1 VLYNKIFYVLEK
13 VNSFLGIC
21 MRTLTKENLYDYV
34 TGSAILGCGGGGSV
48 ESGNE
53 MINEAF
59 KKGYKFNLADI
70 NEIDEEKILCVL
82 AGVGGGV
89 PQEIKD
95 KVAPYTE
102 RFEQSQETR
111 LARLSKSAEELSAYI
126 GKEIFSYIAAE
137 TGAGNGVLPMYLN
150 AREEKPSIDGDC
162 CGRAKPE
169 MGLSLTKVA
178 NIPVTPLA
186 MISPFM
192 ETVILKNAVDD
203 DRAEDITRSV
213 AVASGGGVTVARCPA
228 TVNKFKQAI
237 APNQVTKCI
246 QIGQVIREAKKA
258 NKSPKDDFIKTS
270 KAIKIFEGRVK
281 SFEMEGK
288 GGFNWGNWY
297 IDGVESYKNHKM
309 KIWFKN
315 EHLVGWMDENPYITC
330 PDLICIVDSKT
341 CQGYSN
347 FTENGRYNGKLVSV
361 YGIRAIDQ
369 WRTRK
374 GIEVFGPKH
383 FGFDINYKPFEKIV

>member
-1 VLYNKIFYVLEK
+1 
-13 VNSFLGIC
+13 

-34 TGSAILGCGGGGSV
+34 TGSLILGCGGGGSA
-48 ESGNE
+48 ESGLE

-59 KKGYKFNLADI
+59 ERGYKFNLVGI
-70 NEIDEEKILCVL
+70 NEVGEDNILCIL

-89 PQEIKD
+89 TQEIKD

-111 LARLSKSAEELSAYI
+111 LAHLSKSAEELSAFI
-126 GKEIFSYIAAE
+126 GKEIFSYVAAE
-137 TGAGNGVLPMYLN
+137 TGAGNGVLPLYLN

-192 ETVILKNAVDD
+192 ETLILKNAVDD

-228 TVNKFKQAI
+228 TVKKFKQAI
-237 APNQVTKCI
+237 VPNQVSKCI
-246 QIGQVIREAKKA
+246 QIGQVIREAKLA
-258 NKSPKDDFIKTS
+258 NKSPEGDFVKVS
-270 KAIKIFEGRVK
+270 KSLKLFEGRVK
-281 SFEMEGK
+281 SFEMEGR
-288 GGFNWGNWY
+288 GGFNWGNWN
-297 IDGVESYKNHKM
+297 IDGTGGYRNNKM

-315 EHLVGWMDENPYITC
+315 EYLIGWVDELPKIMC
-330 PDLICIVDSKT
+330 PDLICVIENGSFE
-341 CQGYSN
+341 GLSN
-347 FTENGRYNGKLVSV
+347 FVEDKVHNGKLVSV
-361 YGIRAIDQ
+361 YGVRAIDQ
-369 WRTRK
+369 WRSRR
-374 GIEVFGPKH
+374 GIEIFGPRH
-383 FGFDINYKPFEKIV
+383 FGFDINYKPFEET

>member
-1 VLYNKIFYVLEK
+1 
-13 VNSFLGIC
+13 
-21 MRTLTKENLYDYV
+21 M
-34 TGSAILGCGGGGSV
+34 
-48 ESGNE
+48 
-53 MINEAF
+53 
-59 KKGYKFNLADI
+59 
-70 NEIDEEKILCVL
+70 
-82 AGVGGGV
+82 
-89 PQEIKD
+89 
-95 KVAPYTE
+95 
-102 RFEQSQETR
+102 
-111 LARLSKSAEELSAYI
+111 
-126 GKEIFSYIAAE
+126 
-137 TGAGNGVLPMYLN
+137 PMYLN
-150 AREEKPSIDGDC
+150 ALNGRNSIDGDG

-169 MGLSLTKVA
+169 LGLSLTNVSG
-178 NIPVTPLA
+178 IPVAP
-186 MISPFM
+186 ISIVTPFM
-192 ETVILKNAVDD
+192 ETVIVKSTVDD
-203 DRAEDITRSV
+203 TRGEDLTRSL
-213 AVASGGGVTVARCPA
+213 AVASGGGVTAARSSGSKIDYK
-228 TVNKFKQAI
+228 NGI
-237 APNQVTKCI
+237 AHGQVTRC
-246 QIGQVIREAKKA
+246 QNIGAAIRKA
-258 NKSPKDDFIKTS
+258 RESELNPVKSFEEVS

-383 FGFDINYKPFEKIV
+383 FGFDINYKPFEET